1 MHVTKDCNA
10 ICKIGGI
17 LVSWGFYNKVQ
28 HTEWLKPQKFV
39 VSQFGKIEVP
49 DQGVISWFFLM
60 GVRKASVTSLSPD
73 FCSMLAIFGVS

>member
-1 MHVTKDCNA
+1 MHVAKDCNA

-39 VSQFGKIEVP
+39 VSQFGKIDVP
-49 DQGVISWFFLM
+49 DQGVIRL
-60 GVRKASVTSLSPD
+60 VLSGGCEERVCHQPL
-73 FCSMLAIFGVS
+73 S